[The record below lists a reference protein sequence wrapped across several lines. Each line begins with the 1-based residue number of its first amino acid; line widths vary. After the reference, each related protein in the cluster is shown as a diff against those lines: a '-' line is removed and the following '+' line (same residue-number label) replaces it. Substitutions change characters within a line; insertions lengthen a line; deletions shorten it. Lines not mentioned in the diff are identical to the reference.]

1 MKEELHDQVD
11 AARRLML
18 LLRLSVAAA
27 QSELE
32 KRGSVDGVKACEV
45 TRLAVRKLE
54 DMLGSVGTED
64 DLRDWLVTA
73 LVVLEELSSRS
84 DMPRPIGQALQEVEA
99 GLQKREAREWEA
111 VKGCEMRCLAC
122 KELSKPPSWNSA
134 PLTPVK
140 VKQNSN
146 LEGDALWT
154 RSSDPSRRAISKRPW
169 LLRFA
174 KLV

>member
-1 MKEELHDQVD
+1 MKEGLRDQVD

-32 KRGSVDGVKACEV
+32 KRGNADGVKACEV

-54 DMLGSVGTED
+54 DMLGSVSTED

-73 LVVLEELSSRS
+73 LVVLEELYSRP

-99 GLQKREAREWEA
+99 GLRKREAMELEA
-111 VKGCEMRCLAC
+111 GKSCEMRCLAC
-122 KELSKPPSWNSA
+122 KELSKPPSWDSA

-140 VKQNSN
+140 RSSN
-146 LEGDALWT
+146 LEVTPFGCASL
-154 RSSDPSRRAISKRPW
+154 DPSRRAISKRP
-169 LLRFA
+169 
-174 KLV
+174 